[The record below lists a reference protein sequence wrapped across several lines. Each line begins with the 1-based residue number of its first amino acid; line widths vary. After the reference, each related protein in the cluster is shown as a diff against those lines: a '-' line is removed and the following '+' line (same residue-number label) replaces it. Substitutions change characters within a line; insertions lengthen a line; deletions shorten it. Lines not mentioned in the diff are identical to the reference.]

1 MRVKDKKGN
10 LLAIVK
16 RFQDINQE
24 REFLTENK
32 YEMQFAPFD
41 LPSGINI
48 KRHIHNIQKRT
59 VHNTAEAIVVLEGE
73 IKVSLYSEDDRSLVS
88 SIVLYKGDSILML
101 FGGHEI
107 DVLNDSKLVEFKQ
120 GPYDEAIDKEL
131 F

>member
-16 RFQDINQE
+16 RIQDINQE

-32 YEMQFAPFD
+32 YEMQFASFD

-48 KRHIHNIQKRT
+48 KRHIHNIQKRI
-59 VHNTAEAIVVLEGE
+59 VQNTSEAIVVLEGE
-73 IKVSLYSEDDRSLVS
+73 IKVSLYSEDDRSFVC
-88 SIVLYKGDSILML
+88 SIVLHKGDSILML
-101 FGGHEI
+101 YGGHEI
-107 DVLNDSKLVEFKQ
+107 DILNDSKLVEFKQ

>member
-32 YEMQFAPFD
+32 YEMQFASFD

-59 VHNTAEAIVVLEGE
+59 VYNTTEAIVVLEGE

>member
-32 YEMQFAPFD
+32 YEMQFASFD

-59 VHNTAEAIVVLEGE
+59 VHNTTEAIVVLEGE
-73 IKVSLYSEDDRSLVS
+73 IKISLYSEDDRSFVS

-101 FGGHEI
+101 YGGHEI

>member
-1 MRVKDKKGN
+1 MQENGLMRVKDKKGN

-32 YEMQFAPFD
+32 YEMQFASFD

-59 VHNTAEAIVVLEGE
+59 VHNTTEAIVVLEGE
-73 IKVSLYSEDDRSLVS
+73 IKVSLYSEDRFKFFAIFLHLLGVE
-88 SIVLYKGDSILML
+88 YLM
-101 FGGHEI
+101 
-107 DVLNDSKLVEFKQ
+107 
-120 GPYDEAIDKEL
+120 
-131 F
+131 